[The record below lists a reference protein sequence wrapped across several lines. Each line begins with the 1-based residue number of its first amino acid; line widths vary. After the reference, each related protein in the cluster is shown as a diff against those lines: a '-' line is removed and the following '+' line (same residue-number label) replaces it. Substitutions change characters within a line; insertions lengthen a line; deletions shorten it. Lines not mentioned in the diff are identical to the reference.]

1 MLLKVPRHSVLHA
14 ETRRRVTRRLVVTT
28 IVLLLPSL
36 VFAARHIE
44 RDDITG
50 FEQQGS
56 AQLQALGDEATLLF
70 PQIERISHQSGHTYQ
85 EGSAAYGDS
94 LTVTLRESIHAAQ
107 QETLTA
113 WLRQR
118 YPLVESIEII
128 TR

>member
-36 VFAARHIE
+36 VFAARLIE

-50 FEQQGS
+50 FEEQGS

-70 PQIERISHQSGHTYQ
+70 PQIERISHQSGYH
-85 EGSAAYGDS
+85 
-94 LTVTLRESIHAAQ
+94 
-107 QETLTA
+107 
-113 WLRQR
+113 
-118 YPLVESIEII
+118 
-128 TR
+128 